1 MSGTT
6 PTPPPAQ
13 HDWHDA
19 TDHLLTDEE
28 RAQHRRTRRWI
39 IGLVVFLLAWIPFI
53 LLAFR

>member
-1 MSGTT
+1 MSALP
-6 PTPPPAQ
+6 PTQ

-39 IGLVVFLLAWIPFI
+39 IGLVVFLLAWIPLI
-53 LLAFR
+53 LFAFR